1 MIDTDNLN
9 VRVIRTELVRDFGL
23 HTTAPPEPRSYAL
36 TIHQNARIKKILT
49 QAGIQPSMA
58 NIILVEVWFHP
69 YSPGMEQ
76 SGQGI
81 DKREHPESS
90 GLGRKK
96 KITMAKKVR
105 KNRLRTSDSRGGTA

>member
-1 MIDTDNLN
+1 
-9 VRVIRTELVRDFGL
+9 
-23 HTTAPPEPRSYAL
+23 
-36 TIHQNARIKKILT
+36 
-49 QAGIQPSMA
+49 
-58 NIILVEVWFHP
+58 
-69 YSPGMEQ
+69 MEQ

-105 KNRLRTSDSRGGTA
+105 KNRLHTSDPRGGGQSKARRCAGRDGKLLWPAAGDGRGEYNQFRYEFRR

>member
-1 MIDTDNLN
+1 
-9 VRVIRTELVRDFGL
+9 
-23 HTTAPPEPRSYAL
+23 
-36 TIHQNARIKKILT
+36 
-49 QAGIQPSMA
+49 MA
-58 NIILVEVWFHP
+58 NIILVAVWFHP

-96 KITMAKKVR
+96 KITMAKKSE
-105 KNRLRTSDSRGGTA
+105 KTGYIHMILGGGTV